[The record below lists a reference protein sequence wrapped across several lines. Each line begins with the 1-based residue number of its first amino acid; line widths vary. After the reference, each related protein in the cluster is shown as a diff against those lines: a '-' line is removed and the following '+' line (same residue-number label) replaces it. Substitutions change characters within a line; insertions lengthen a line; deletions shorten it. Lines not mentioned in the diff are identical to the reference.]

1 MEIES
6 IGIVGAGQMGNGIAH
21 VCALA
26 GYDVM
31 LNDVGEEALIR
42 AMDVIRGNMDR
53 QVSREKISAADR
65 DAAMARIGTTLTLSE
80 LGPCDLVIEAA
91 TERETVK
98 QAIFEDLLP
107 HLKPTTILTSNTSSI
122 SITRLASRTDR
133 PEKFMGFHFMNP
145 VPVMKLVELIRGIAT
160 DEETYKACLA
170 VVERLNKQ
178 AATAEDFP
186 AFIVNRI
193 LMPMINEAV
202 YTLYEGVGTVTS
214 IDTSMKLGANH
225 PMGPLELAD
234 FIGLDTCLAI
244 MNVLHDGLADT
255 KYRPCPLLTK
265 YVEAGWLG
273 RKTQRGF
280 YDYRGDGDPVPT
292 R

>member
-1 MEIES
+1 MDIRTV
-6 IGIVGAGQMGNGIAH
+6 GIVGAGQMGNGIAH
-21 VCALA
+21 VFALA
-26 GYDVM
+26 GYDVL
-31 LNDVGEEALIR
+31 LNDISDEGLKK
-42 AMDVIRGNMDR
+42 AMATIEKNLDR
-53 QVSREKISAADR
+53 QVGRGKITAEEKAA
-65 DAAMARIGTTLTLSE
+65 ALGRIRTTMKLAD
-80 LGPCDLVIEAA
+80 LGPTDLIIEAA

-98 QAIFEDLLP
+98 QAIFDDLLP

-145 VPVMKLVELIRGIAT
+145 VPVMQLVELIRGIAT
-160 DEETYKACLA
+160 DNETWDSLHE
-170 VVERLNKQ
+170 VVRRLGKT
-178 AATAEDFP
+178 AASAEDFP

-202 YTLYEGVGTVTS
+202 YTLYEGVGSVKS
-214 IDTSMKLGANH
+214 IDESLKLGANH

-244 MNVLHDGLADT
+244 MNVLHEGLADT

-280 YDYRGDGDPVPT
+280 YDYRGETPVPT

>member
-1 MEIES
+1 MDIS
-6 IGIVGAGQMGNGIAH
+6 RVGVIGAGQMGNGIAH
-21 VCALA
+21 VFALA
-26 GYDVM
+26 GYDV
-31 LNDVGEEALIR
+31 LINDISEEALSAAIAR
-42 AMDVIRGNMDR
+42 IKKNMTR
-53 QVSREKISAADR
+53 QVSREVITQAEM
-65 DAAMARIGTTLTLSE
+65 DAALARITPTME
-80 LGPCDLVIEAA
+80 LADLGKTDLVIEAA

-107 HLKPTTILTSNTSSI
+107 HLQPHTILTSNTSSI

-145 VPVMKLVELIRGIAT
+145 VPIMQLVELIRGIAT
-160 DEETYKACLA
+160 DQETFDTLHA
-170 VVERLNKQ
+170 VVEKLGKTP
-178 AATAEDFP
+178 ASAEDFP

-202 YTLYEGVGTVTS
+202 YTLYEGVGSVES
-214 IDTSMKLGANH
+214 IDQALKLGANH

-273 RKTQRGF
+273 RKTKRGF
-280 YDYRGDGDPVPT
+280 YDYSGETPVPT

>member
-1 MEIES
+1 MKVGSVGVI
-6 IGIVGAGQMGNGIAH
+6 GAGQMGNGIAH
-21 VCALA
+21 VMALA
-26 GYDVM
+26 GYDVV
-31 LNDVGEEALIR
+31 LNDISEDSLKAAIAR
-42 AMDVIRGNMDR
+42 IDKNMSR
-53 QVSREKISAADR
+53 QVSKDLITE
-65 DAAMARIGTTLTLSE
+65 DAKQVALGRIKSSLDVVDVAQT
-80 LGPCDLVIEAA
+80 DLVIEAA
-91 TERETVK
+91 TENEQVK
-98 QAIFEDLLP
+98 YKIFEGIVP
-107 HLKPTTILTSNTSSI
+107 HLKPETILTSNTSSI

-145 VPVMKLVELIRGIAT
+145 VPLMKLVELIRGIAT
-160 DEETYKACLA
+160 DDETYQTCLGI
-170 VVERLNKQ
+170 VDSLDKT
-178 AATAEDFP
+178 AASAEDFP

-193 LMPMINEAV
+193 LIPMINEAC
-202 YTLYEGVGTVTS
+202 YTLYEGVGNVAS
-214 IDTSMKLGANH
+214 IDAAMKLGANH

-273 RKTQRGF
+273 RKSKRGF
-280 YDYRGDGDPVPT
+280 YDYRGDVPVPT

>member
-1 MEIES
+1 MEVQK

-26 GYDVM
+26 GYDIIM
-31 LNDVGEEALIR
+31 ADMSSEALDKAR
-42 AMDVIRGNMDR
+42 ALIDRNMER
-53 QVSREKISAADR
+53 QVSREKITAEDKAT
-65 DAAMARIGTTLTLSE
+65 ALGRIKTTLKLPD
-80 LGPCDLVIEAA
+80 LGQTDLVIEAA
-91 TERETVK
+91 TERESIKT
-98 QAIFEDLLP
+98 AIFEDLIP
-107 HLKPTTILTSNTSSI
+107 HLQPHTLLTSNTSSI

-145 VPVMKLVELIRGIAT
+145 VPVMQLVELIRGIAT
-160 DEETYKACLA
+160 DEETFKACLD
-170 VVERLNKQ
+170 VVDRLGKT

-186 AFIVNRI
+186 GFIVNRI

-202 YTLYEGVGTVTS
+202 YTLYEGVGSVQS
-214 IDTSMKLGANH
+214 IDTSMRLGANH

-273 RKTQRGF
+273 RKSGRGF
-280 YDYRGDGDPVPT
+280 YDYRGETPVPT